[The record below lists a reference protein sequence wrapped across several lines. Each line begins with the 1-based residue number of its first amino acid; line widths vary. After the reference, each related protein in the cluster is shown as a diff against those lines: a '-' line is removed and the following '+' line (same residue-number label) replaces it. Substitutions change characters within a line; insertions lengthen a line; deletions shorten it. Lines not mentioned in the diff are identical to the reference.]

1 MWAKKNARRDAVPF
15 TVHSFRHSLG
25 DLATETGFPIQYSG
39 PLLLLR
45 IFLPWLT
52 PIFVLC
58 SYHIRIFVHF
68 DPYCFVW
75 KTCLLHGF
83 VASAHVGFSA
93 CTVAYSDHG
102 NGQQQQFFYLVSQLV
117 ERRVKNRQHRRR
129 WRSMWMWRLSFERNS
144 AQKDKVNE
152 DDGDAKQSN

>member
-1 MWAKKNARRDAVPF
+1 MY
-15 TVHSFRHSLG
+15 
-25 DLATETGFPIQYSG
+25 I
-39 PLLLLR
+39 
-45 IFLPWLT
+45 
-52 PIFVLC
+52 
-58 SYHIRIFVHF
+58 
-68 DPYCFVW
+68 
-75 KTCLLHGF
+75 
-83 VASAHVGFSA
+83 FSA

-129 WRSMWMWRLSFERNS
+129 WRSPARRLSFERNS